1 MYCFILFRPDPSTLA
16 NVHVIHST
24 VVTYWYI
31 RTLKLLS
38 ANKYFGPY
46 VMMIGKMA
54 EQMTYFV
61 VLLLVVLMAFGV
73 CRQAILF
80 PNEPPSKNSV
90 IFTSFWSFR
99 SRNLSTGVL

>member
-1 MYCFILFRPDPSTLA
+1 M
-16 NVHVIHST
+16 HVIHST

-31 RTLKLLS
+31 RTLKLLG

-46 VMMIGKMA
+46 VMMIAKMA
-54 EQMTYFV
+54 VQMLYFV

-80 PNEPPSKNSV
+80 PNEEPGKRKELHNTFLVPMQLTTK
-90 IFTSFWSFR
+90 ICTKI
-99 SRNLSTGVL
+99 